1 MSVTHE
7 EIVKVVGGLADPA
20 TERRV
25 LAAALTE
32 ESVRSKLELLR
43 AAEVAPKVLVS
54 AEALKQAMLD
64 AALALAGQKQKHP

>member
-43 AAEVAPKVLVS
+43 AAEVAPKVPGS
-54 AEALKQAMLD
+54 AEALKRAMLD
-64 AALALAGQKQKHP
+64 AALALAGTKQKHP